1 MIAILIISLLV
12 FFFLGVPVAVALGLS
27 SLLAIVLSGDM
38 TILAVLQRIFVSL
51 DSFTLMAIPLFIL
64 AGVIMEYGGISQKL
78 INFANALTGHIR
90 GGLAL
95 VTVVTTLFFAAIS
108 GSSVAATA
116 ALGSILIPAM
126 IRRGYHKEFASGV
139 QGISGTLGIIL
150 PPSIPLILYGV
161 AAGASIGDLFVAA
174 LVPGL
179 LIGVG
184 LMITVMI
191 ISQKREY
198 ITEPKTSVKGLLK
211 SFVEAIPA
219 IIMPFIILGGIYS
232 GIFTATEAAGVAVV
246 YSFFVSVFVYKG
258 INIKNITTV
267 LTSATETTA
276 SIMFILGA
284 AGLFSWILTIENI
297 PQQVAGA
304 ITSISD
310 NPSVFLLFVALLLL
324 LVGMFMET
332 NASIMILAPILV
344 PVAVEIGVDPVHFG
358 IVMIIT
364 LALGMVTPPMGLNL
378 FIVGKISNTRIDKLA
393 KALIPFYI
401 TVLIVIVI
409 ITFIPEVSTFLVDIF
424 DAI

>member
-27 SLLAIVLSGDM
+27 SLLAIIVSGDM

-174 LVPGL
+174 FVPGL
-179 LIGVG
+179 IIGLG

-191 ISQKREY
+191 IAKKRDY
-198 ITEPKTSVKGLLK
+198 QTEPKTSAKGLLK
-211 SFVEAIPA
+211 AFVEAIPA
-219 IIMPFIILGGIYS
+219 ILMPVIILGGIYS

-246 YSFFVSVFVYKG
+246 YAFLVSVLIYKG
-258 INIKNITTV
+258 ITFKNISTV

-297 PQQVAGA
+297 PQQVATT

-310 NPSVFLLFVALLLL
+310 NPSIFLLFVALLLL

-332 NASIMILAPILV
+332 NAAIMILAPILV
-344 PVAVEIGVDPVHFG
+344 PIAIEVGVDPVHFG
-358 IVMIIT
+358 IVMIVT

-378 FIVGKISNTRIDKLA
+378 FVVGKISNTRIDKLTRT
-393 KALIPFYI
+393 LIPFYI
-401 TVLIVIVI
+401 SVLIAIVI
-409 ITFIPEVSTFLVDIF
+409 ITFIPGISMFLVDIF
-424 DAI
+424 DAK